1 VSGKVAILFD
11 RLGPYH
17 VARIAAAALSFPT
30 VAVEFGAESTEYA
43 WDKVDAHDRF
53 ERHTLVTSGSA
64 DALPTGE
71 LAARLFG
78 RLDALSPSVLA
89 VPGWGNRGA
98 MLALLWAA
106 RHGVPAVM
114 MSASQRRDTKRWP
127 WRELAKSR
135 VVALCSAGLVGGTRH
150 AAYLH
155 ELGLPSEAIFTGY
168 DVVDNAHFSAGADD
182 ARARAGELRSALGLP
197 ERYFL
202 ASCRFVPK
210 KNLGNLLRGYAQYRE
225 TAGTDYASLVLL
237 GDGPLDAEVRVL
249 RAALGL
255 ERDIL
260 LPGFRQYAELPAYY
274 GLAEAFVIASTTEQ
288 WGLVV
293 NEAMAAGLP
302 VVVSTA
308 CGCSPDL
315 VVEGDNGYLF
325 DPDRPDQLARVLGAV
340 ATQPQNRI
348 HMGQR
353 SRDLIERWSPQTFAE
368 QLGRATDVATG
379 DGRRAAS
386 RVAVGVLEALVA
398 VQPRRSREA

>member
-1 VSGKVAILFD
+1 
-11 RLGPYH
+11 
-17 VARIAAAALSFPT
+17 
-30 VAVEFGAESTEYA
+30 
-43 WDKVDAHDRF
+43 
-53 ERHTLVTSGSA
+53 
-64 DALPTGE
+64 
-71 LAARLFG
+71 
-78 RLDALSPSVLA
+78 
-89 VPGWGNRGA
+89 
-98 MLALLWAA
+98 
-106 RHGVPAVM
+106 
-114 MSASQRRDTKRWP
+114 
-127 WRELAKSR
+127 
-135 VVALCSAGLVGGTRH
+135 
-150 AAYLH
+150 
-155 ELGLPSEAIFTGY
+155 
-168 DVVDNAHFSAGADD
+168 
-182 ARARAGELRSALGLP
+182 ARARAGELRVALGLP

-225 TAGTDYASLVLL
+225 TAGADHASLVVL
-237 GDGPLDAEVRVL
+237 GAGPLDAEVRAL

-315 VVEGDNGYLF
+315 VVDGDNGFVF
-325 DPDRPDQLARVLGAV
+325 DAERPDKLAQVLGAV
-340 ATQPQNRI
+340 ATQPQVRVL
-348 HMGQR
+348 MGQR

-368 QLGRATDVATG
+368 QLGRAAGVAMG
-379 DGRRAAS
+379 DGRRAAN

-398 VQPRRSREA
+398 VQPRRVREA